1 MAVAMDNAILENI
14 LRQVRPLIGQGK
26 VADYI
31 PALATVDGSRL
42 GIAICTVDGQLFQ
55 AGDAQERFSIQSIS
69 KVLSLVVAM
78 RHYSEEEIWQRVG
91 KDPSGSPFNSLV
103 QLEMEQGIPRNP
115 FINAGALVVCD
126 MLQGRLSAP
135 RQRML
140 EVVRGL
146 SGVSD
151 ISYDT
156 VVARSEFEHS
166 ARNAAIAWLMKSF
179 GNFHHDVTTV
189 LQNYFHYCALKMSC
203 VELAPTFVFLANQGK
218 AIHIDEPVVT
228 PMQARQINALMATS
242 GMYQNAGEFAWRV
255 GLPAKSGVG
264 GGIVAIVPH
273 EMAIAV
279 WSPEL
284 DDAGNSLA
292 GIAVLEHSEY
302 DEFLKLAHNPEMRFV
317 FSNTT
322 EAGISYHAG
331 DKFDD
336 APAVSYPAK
345 LTRLLFER
353 FSHFNGALDKGWI
366 IIPCE
371 LIDYNGD
378 ALRELVL
385 RYAQEWALPE
395 AFIQWLDQANSFCS
409 TLVDRIVTGY
419 PRDEVAKLEEEL
431 GYHDGFLDTAE
442 HFYLFVIQG
451 PKSLAT
457 ELRLDKYPLNVLI
470 VDDIKPYKER
480 KVAILNGAHTA
491 LVPVAFQAGLDTV
504 GEAMNDA
511 EICAFVEKAIYEE
524 IIPVLDLPRD
534 ELESFA
540 SAVTGRFRNPY
551 IKHQLLSIALNGMTK
566 FRTRILPQLLAGQKA
581 NGTLPARLT
590 FALAALIAFYRGE
603 RNGETYPVQDDA
615 HWLERYQ
622 QLWSQHRDRV
632 IGTQELVAIVLAEKD
647 HWEQDLTQVPG
658 LVEQVAND
666 LDAIL
671 EKGMREAV
679 RLLC

>member
-1 MAVAMDNAILENI
+1 
-14 LRQVRPLIGQGK
+14 
-26 VADYI
+26 
-31 PALATVDGSRL
+31 
-42 GIAICTVDGQLFQ
+42 
-55 AGDAQERFSIQSIS
+55 
-69 KVLSLVVAM
+69 
-78 RHYSEEEIWQRVG
+78 
-91 KDPSGSPFNSLV
+91 
-103 QLEMEQGIPRNP
+103 
-115 FINAGALVVCD
+115 
-126 MLQGRLSAP
+126 
-135 RQRML
+135 
-140 EVVRGL
+140 
-146 SGVSD
+146 
-151 ISYDT
+151 
-156 VVARSEFEHS
+156 
-166 ARNAAIAWLMKSF
+166 
-179 GNFHHDVTTV
+179 
-189 LQNYFHYCALKMSC
+189 
-203 VELAPTFVFLANQGK
+203 
-218 AIHIDEPVVT
+218 
-228 PMQARQINALMATS
+228 
-242 GMYQNAGEFAWRV
+242 
-255 GLPAKSGVG
+255 
-264 GGIVAIVPH
+264 
-273 EMAIAV
+273 
-279 WSPEL
+279 
-284 DDAGNSLA
+284 
-292 GIAVLEHSEY
+292 
-302 DEFLKLAHNPEMRFV
+302 MRFV

-353 FSHFNGALDKGWI
+353 YSHFDGALDKGWI

-385 RYAQEWALPE
+385 RYAQEWALPDE
-395 AFIQWLDQANSFCS
+395 FVQWLDKANAFCS

-419 PRDEVAKLEEEL
+419 PRDEVATLEAEL
-431 GYHDGFLDTAE
+431 GYHDAFLDTAE

-491 LVPVAFQAGLDTV
+491 LVPVAYQAGLDTV

-534 ELESFA
+534 ELASFA
-540 SAVTGRFRNPY
+540 SAVTGRFCNPY

-566 FRTRILPQLLAGQKA
+566 FRTRILPQLLAGQQA
-581 NGTLPARLT
+581 NGQLPARLT

-603 RNGETYPVQDDA
+603 RNGESYPVQDDA
-615 HWLERYQ
+615 HWIERFQ
-622 QLWSQHRDRV
+622 LLWSQHHDRQ
-632 IGTQELVAIVLAEKD
+632 ISTQALVHSVLAVNE

-658 LVEQVAND
+658 LVEQVSAD

-671 EKGMREAV
+671 SNGMREAV
-679 RLLC
+679 KPLC

>member
-203 VELAPTFVFLANQGK
+203 VELARTFVFLANQGK

-242 GMYQNAGEFAWRV
+242 GMY
-255 GLPAKSGVG
+255 P
-264 GGIVAIVPH
+264 
-273 EMAIAV
+273 
-279 WSPEL
+279 
-284 DDAGNSLA
+284 
-292 GIAVLEHSEY
+292 
-302 DEFLKLAHNPEMRFV
+302 
-317 FSNTT
+317 
-322 EAGISYHAG
+322 
-331 DKFDD
+331 
-336 APAVSYPAK
+336 
-345 LTRLLFER
+345 
-353 FSHFNGALDKGWI
+353 
-366 IIPCE
+366 
-371 LIDYNGD
+371 
-378 ALRELVL
+378 
-385 RYAQEWALPE
+385 
-395 AFIQWLDQANSFCS
+395 
-409 TLVDRIVTGY
+409 
-419 PRDEVAKLEEEL
+419 
-431 GYHDGFLDTAE
+431 
-442 HFYLFVIQG
+442 
-451 PKSLAT
+451 
-457 ELRLDKYPLNVLI
+457 
-470 VDDIKPYKER
+470 
-480 KVAILNGAHTA
+480 A

-590 FALAALIAFYRGE
+590 FALAALIAFYRGV

-622 QLWSQHRDRV
+622 QLWSQYRDRV

-679 RLLC
+679 RPLC